1 MKRPRRR
8 TVVWTIVVLLL
19 ALFPYTWGPALAGR
33 IARHYLDLGEKGSSS
48 CTVDRLS
55 LFRVKARDIRL
66 GAVPGAPRVGRVD
79 ARFTPWG
86 LLRGRGLR
94 LAVEGAEMDFKD
106 LLPPAALERVANA
119 TAAARLDLDWK
130 PSEGYR
136 GELRGQVLGGAL
148 GGELVAPTWREPK
161 VTLSYD
167 PALRGIDLPGL
178 RAEGRARL
186 SETTNGLAVAATA
199 DAGFEGTSWRISADA
214 GARDG
219 AFAAF
224 ARLPHGRF
232 DQDDA
237 LLAPLLRAF
246 APTNLAPRFSGLVTG
261 AVSVARA
268 AGEPVPTWEVSARLQ
283 DLDAGGRV
291 GEQDAALAGGRAF
304 VRVTGFGPH
313 ADLQP
318 FGVLFKEASLGHVR
332 IDDGSFWF
340 RGGGDSLLLTE
351 GRAGFCG
358 GVVRVYALHMNLAS
372 LDAGFTVMLDGLE
385 AGELL
390 GLFPNVR
397 GTATGKLYGKLPLA
411 IRNGSAV
418 RLRDA
423 YLFSP
428 PGQVG
433 RIELEDSAVV
443 VDKLRQSGVPEEACE
458 SLEKA
463 LHNLD
468 YDVLRFDLT
477 RNEDGENRLAIR
489 LDGTAAEGK
498 KRTPVNLRLNLNGD
512 LEETINVAIEAAG
525 LRPSAAT
532 GSGSR

>member
-1 MKRPRRR
+1 MKRPRRKA
-8 TVVWTIVVLLL
+8 VVWTAVAVLLL
-19 ALFPYTWGPALAGR
+19 ALALFPAAWGPAIAGR
-33 IARHYLDLGEKGSSS
+33 IARHYLDLGEKGSST
-48 CTVDRLS
+48 CTVEWLSPFRLQ
-55 LFRVKARDIRL
+55 VRDVRL
-66 GAVPGAPRVGRVD
+66 GAVPGAPRVARID
-79 ARFTPWG
+79 ARYTPWG
-86 LLRGRGLR
+86 LLRGEGLR
-94 LAVEGAEMDFKD
+94 LAVEGAEMDFGG
-106 LLPPAALERVANA
+106 LLPPAALERVTNA
-119 TAAARLDLDWK
+119 TASARLDLGWK
-130 PSEGYR
+130 PGEGYR
-136 GELRGQVLGGAL
+136 GTLRGQALGGAL
-148 GGELVAPTWREPK
+148 GGELAAPTWREPA
-161 VTLSYD
+161 VSLSYD

-178 RAEGRARL
+178 RAEARARL

-199 DAGFEGTSWRISADA
+199 DAGFEGTSWRILADA

-246 APTNLAPRFSGLVTG
+246 APADLAPRFSGLVTG

-268 AGEPVPTWEVSARLQ
+268 AGAPVPEWEVSARLQ
-283 DLDAGGRV
+283 NLDAEAKV
-291 GEQDAALAGGRAF
+291 GEQDASLAGGRAF

-318 FGVLFKEASLGHVR
+318 FGMLFKEASLGRVR
-332 IDDGSFWF
+332 LDDGSFWF

-372 LDAGFTVMLDGLE
+372 LDAGFTVLLDGLD
-385 AGELL
+385 AGEML

-397 GTATGKLYGKLPLA
+397 GSATGRLYGKLPLA
-411 IRNGSAV
+411 VRNGSAV

-433 RIELEDSAVV
+433 RIELEDSKVL
-443 VDKLRQSGVPEEACE
+443 VDKLRQSGVPEETCE

-463 LHNLD
+463 LQNLD
-468 YDVLRFDLT
+468 YDVLRLDLV
-477 RNEDGENRLAIR
+477 RDADGGNRLAIR

-498 KRTPVNLRLNLNGD
+498 KRTPVNLRLNIDGD
-512 LEETINVAIEAAG
+512 LEETINVALDAIG
-525 LRPSAAT
+525 LRPPAAA
-532 GSGSR
+532 R